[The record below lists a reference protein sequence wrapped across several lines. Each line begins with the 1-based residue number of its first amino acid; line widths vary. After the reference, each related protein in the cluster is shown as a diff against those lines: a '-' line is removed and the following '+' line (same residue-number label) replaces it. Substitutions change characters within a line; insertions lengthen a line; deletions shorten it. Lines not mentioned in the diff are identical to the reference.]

1 MPMQCNFVMQNSI
14 EYIETQYNSSMF
26 IDKMSTIN
34 LEQKIFKNTEYV

>member
-1 MPMQCNFVMQNSI
+1 MPMQCNVVMQNSI

>member
-1 MPMQCNFVMQNSI
+1 MQCNVVMQNSI
-14 EYIETQYNSSMF
+14 EYIEMQYNSSMF

>member
-1 MPMQCNFVMQNSI
+1 MPMQCNVVMQNSI

-34 LEQKIFKNTEYV
+34 LEQKIFKNIEYV

>member
-1 MPMQCNFVMQNSI
+1 MQCNVVMQNSI